1 MIVVDTSAIMAILF
15 DELEAAAFREVLSGE
30 EDVRLS
36 AMTDYE
42 ARILALGR
50 GKERLV
56 AEYETLFAV
65 GGFSIEPFAQKD
77 SMLAS
82 EAYRRFGKG
91 HHPASLNF
99 GDCAAYALAKSLDA
113 PLLFKGNDFART
125 DVRRAL

>member
-1 MIVVDTSAIMAILF
+1 MIVVDTSAILAILF
-15 DELEAAAFREVLSGE
+15 DEIEAAAFREVLSDD

-42 ARILALGR
+42 ARILALSR
-50 GKERLV
+50 GQQRLV
-56 AEYETLFAV
+56 AEYETLFAI
-65 GGFSIEPFAQKD
+65 GGFSIESFAQKD
-77 SMLAS
+77 SMLAF

-91 HHPASLNF
+91 NHPARLNF
-99 GDCAAYALAKSLDA
+99 GDCAAYALARSLNA